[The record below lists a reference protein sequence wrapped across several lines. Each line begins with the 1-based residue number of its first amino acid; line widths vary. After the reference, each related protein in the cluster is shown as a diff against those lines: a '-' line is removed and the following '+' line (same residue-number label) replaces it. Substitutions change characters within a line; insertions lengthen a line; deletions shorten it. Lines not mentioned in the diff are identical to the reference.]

1 MVPLT
6 SPTPANQGRPS
17 ICSLRSSF
25 RDGESFNDLLP
36 SRHSLMKSSRNLC
49 DLSDTDSE
57 QEEDD
62 EREDPEIEFIDD
74 LEERLTIR
82 GSMMSSA
89 QEEGA
94 EQPSQPRQPLKIQ
107 LLSLDDEESCI
118 ELKNARLQENWAAN
132 DLLLVLLMLVL
143 PVSAICA
150 INAWL
155 WM

>member
-1 MVPLT
+1 
-6 SPTPANQGRPS
+6 
-17 ICSLRSSF
+17 
-25 RDGESFNDLLP
+25 
-36 SRHSLMKSSRNLC
+36 MKSSRNLC